1 MEPSMIIMWVIVAVV
16 VLFLARIIFGSFFT
30 VETAAA
36 GIVQRLGKFQRVAG
50 PGLNFKIPFID
61 TLVAVLSLKVQQ
73 LDVKVETKTKDN
85 VFVVIPVA
93 VQYKVLSDYVQDAY
107 YKLSDPVKQIESFVY
122 NVILGHVPN
131 MNLDEVFT
139 SQAQIATDVQ
149 KSLDA
154 AMREY
159 GYSVV
164 KSLITDVIPDAKVK
178 AAMNDINAAA
188 REREATVSRAE
199 TEKLLA
205 VKKAEAEAQS
215 KKLQGQGIADQRA
228 AIISGLRESVETFQQ
243 AIKGTDARDVMTLV
257 LITQYLDTLKDVGA
271 SARSNTIMLPH
282 SPGALRDLTNQ
293 IRDAIISANV
303 TADVATVQSQV
314 QPPAG
319 GPNGGTVTPV

>member
-1 MEPSMIIMWVIVAVV
+1 METSTIVLLVILGIAV
-16 VLFLARIIFGSFFT
+16 LILLRIIFGSFFT
-30 VETAAA
+30 VQTAAA
-36 GIVQRLGKFQRVAG
+36 GVVQRLGKFLRVAG
-50 PGLNFKIPFID
+50 PGLNFKVPLID
-61 TLVAVLSLKVQQ
+61 TVVAVLSLKVQQ
-73 LDVKVETKTKDN
+73 LEVKVETKTKDN

-93 VQYKVLSDYVQDAY
+93 VQYKVIGERVEDAF

-122 NVILGHVPN
+122 NIILGHVPN
-131 MNLDEVFT
+131 MILDEVFST
-139 SQAQIATDVQ
+139 QVQIATDVQ

-154 AMREY
+154 AMQEY

-228 AIISGLRESVETFQQ
+228 AIISGLQESVEAFQQ
-243 AIKGTDARDVMTLV
+243 AIKGTEARDVMTLV
-257 LITQYLDTLKDVGA
+257 LITQYLDTLKEIGGN
-271 SARSNTIMLPH
+271 SKSNTILLPH
-282 SPGALRDLTNQ
+282 SPGSLQDLMTQ
-293 IRDAIISANV
+293 VRETIIGAGVTSSA
-303 TADVATVQSQV
+303 ASGQ
-314 QPPAG
+314 
-319 GPNGGTVTPV
+319 

>member
-1 MEPSMIIMWVIVAVV
+1 MGPGTIV
-16 VLFLARIIFGSFFT
+16 VLVLLGIVGLFVLGIVFGSFFT
-30 VETAAA
+30 VQTAAA
-36 GIVQRLGKFQRVAG
+36 GVVQRLGKFQRVAG
-50 PGLNFKIPFID
+50 PGLNFKLPYLD
-61 TLVAVLSLKVQQ
+61 TVVAVLSLKVQQ

-85 VFVVIPVA
+85 VFVVIPVS
-93 VQYKVLSDYVQDAY
+93 VQYKVMGERVEDAF

-139 SQAQIATDVQ
+139 SQAQIASDVQ

-154 AMREY
+154 SMQEY

-228 AIISGLRESVETFQQ
+228 AIISGLRESVEAFQQ
-243 AIKGTDARDVMTLV
+243 AIKGTEARDVMTLV
-257 LITQYLDTLKDVGA
+257 LVTQYLDTMKEIGGN
-271 SARSNTIMLPH
+271 SRTNTVMLPH
-282 SPGALRDLTNQ
+282 SPGALQDLMAQ
-293 IRDAIISANV
+293 VREAIIGGGV
-303 TADVATVQSQV
+303 TAGSAMSSG
-314 QPPAG
+314 PPS
-319 GPNGGTVTPV
+319 TSS